1 MCRYYAH
8 NAFYNQT
15 IPPQS
20 RTSMVMERERKG
32 TQSGANFVG
41 AREAEGE
48 EGDEDEEGIYLH

>member
-1 MCRYYAH
+1 
-8 NAFYNQT
+8 
-15 IPPQS
+15 
-20 RTSMVMERERKG
+20 MERERKG